1 MNRRSGNSGL
11 LRGLGRDVRRDWQL
25 YLFLAPAI
33 LIVLFSK
40 YVPIYGLPICIPGFQ
55 ADARHLG
62 QCLGGHEVV

>member
-33 LIVLFSK
+33 LIVLFFK
-40 YVPIYGLPICIPGFQ
+40 
-55 ADARHLG
+55 
-62 QCLGGHEVV
+62 